1 MFTGQDNR
9 LSWWRVMAT
18 VTVAGALTL
27 SGCAKNSESGSGSG
41 AGSTGA
47 STAVTPKKVDDI
59 AATLPA
65 DIRDSGKLVVGVNIP
80 YAPNEFKD
88 ANGKIVGFDVDL
100 MNAVASTLGLTPD
113 YREADFAKIIPSIQ
127 QGTYNVG
134 MSSFTDTKEREKSVD
149 FVDYFSAGIQW
160 AQKPGAGIDPT
171 NACGKKVAVQA
182 TTTEETDELPA
193 KSKKCVDAGKPE
205 IQIVKFDSQDAATN
219 AVILGQVDAMSA
231 DSPVTAYAIKQAN
244 GKLEA
249 AGEVFEAAPYG
260 WPVKK
265 ESALGQSML
274 KALEHLISTG
284 DYKTI
289 ATNWGVQTGMI
300 EKPVINGATS

>member
-1 MFTGQDNR
+1 M
-9 LSWWRVMAT
+9 
-18 VTVAGALTL
+18 VAGALTL
-27 SGCAKNSESGSGSG
+27 SGCAKSTESSSGSG
-41 AGSTGA
+41 AGSAT
-47 STAVTPKKVDDI
+47 STTAVKAQKVDEI

-65 DIRDSGKLVVGVNIP
+65 DIRNSGKLVVGVNLP

-88 ANGKIVGFDVDL
+88 EKGTIVGFDVDL
-100 MNAVASTLGLTPD
+100 LNAVAATLGLATD

-149 FVDYFSAGIQW
+149 FVDYFSAGILW
-160 AQKPGAGIDPT
+160 AQRPGSSIDP
-171 NACGKKVAVQA
+171 NDACGKKVAVQA

-205 IQIVKFDSQDAATN
+205 IQIVKFDGQDAATN
-219 AVILGQVDAMSA
+219 AVVLGQVDAMSA
-231 DSPVTAYAIKQAN
+231 DSPVTAYAIKQSN

-249 AGEVFEAAPYG
+249 AGGISDAAPYG
-260 WPVKK
+260 WPVAKD
-265 ESALGQSML
+265 SPLAQSL
-274 KALEHLISTG
+274 QKALEHLIQTG
-284 DYKTI
+284 DYKAI
-289 ATNWGVQTGMI
+289 ASNWGVEKGMI